1 MGSAAKS
8 VHEGFGVPFGHSP
21 HVNYHIGRGIE
32 QFAPPVRQIAV
43 DMAHARGQLG
53 LMLAAMKDCD
63 VVAERM
69 KLSNRVRSG
78 AGRASEDQ
86 DAHP

>member
-1 MGSAAKS
+1 
-8 VHEGFGVPFGHSP
+8 
-21 HVNYHIGRGIE
+21 
-32 QFAPPVRQIAV
+32 
-43 DMAHARGQLG
+43 
-53 LMLAAMKDCD
+53 
-63 VVAERM
+63 VAERM